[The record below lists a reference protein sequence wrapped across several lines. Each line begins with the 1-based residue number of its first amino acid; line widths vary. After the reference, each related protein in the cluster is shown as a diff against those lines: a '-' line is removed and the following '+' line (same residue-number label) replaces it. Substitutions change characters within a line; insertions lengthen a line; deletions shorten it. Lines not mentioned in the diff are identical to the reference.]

1 MQNIKTLHGMYH
13 TMTDNKCLLCIV
25 TYLYCLC
32 SFILRM
38 IHMLMCIHVLHKKKT
53 CYSIYITIN
62 SIIQIISFHNC
73 FMLYSD
79 KYNTTKNIYSYT
91 YLHERRFHDYN
102 SMYNNKNTIKEK
114 VIYMQAVAQHKY
126 ICGLKH
132 IANLYNITI
141 VR

>member
-1 MQNIKTLHGMYH
+1 MFTVYSYI
-13 TMTDNKCLLCIV
+13 CLLLMFLHT
-25 TYLYCLC
+25 TYDTYVNVHPC
-32 SFILRM
+32 FT
-38 IHMLMCIHVLHKKKT
+38 KKKT

-62 SIIQIISFHNC
+62 SIIKIISFHNC